1 MAKYFCPE
9 CGYEGDEPI
18 CPHCSIPAESLD
30 VSADDAGVE
39 KYSKSD
45 LSAANDPIDPDLGDD
60 LVDEDIEDLEDTKDL
75 DDDY

>member
-30 VSADDAGVE
+30 VSADEAGVE
-39 KYSKSD
+39 KYSKND
-45 LSAANDPIDPDLGDD
+45 LSAAKDEDDPDLDDDLGNDD
-60 LVDEDIEDLEDTKDL
+60 LVNLDDTKDL

>member
-30 VSADDAGVE
+30 ASADEAGVE
-39 KYSKSD
+39 KYSKND
-45 LSAANDPIDPDLGDD
+45 LNAVKDVKNPGLDDD
-60 LVDEDIEDLEDTKDL
+60 LANEDLEDLDDAKDL
-75 DDDY
+75 DDNY